1 MSKPD
6 YRLIA
11 VRDKQDPG
19 QPSKELKFVVGVL
32 MDARSKK
39 PKEMEAA
46 DFKIV
51 ERANFDTIMA
61 EYAPTLQLAD
71 GQSLTFSSFSS
82 LRPESFLRALPKTKA
97 LLELRQA
104 VVETLVRDLSAQ
116 DSRAMAA
123 LLKQAARPALPE
135 GGVQ

>member
-1 MSKPD
+1 M
-6 YRLIA
+6 
-11 VRDKQDPG
+11 
-19 QPSKELKFVVGVL
+19 
-32 MDARSKK
+32 M
-39 PKEMEAA
+39 
-46 DFKIV
+46 
-51 ERANFDTIMA
+51 
-61 EYAPTLQLAD
+61 
-71 GQSLTFSSFSS
+71 
-82 LRPESFLRALPKTKA
+82 LPKTKA